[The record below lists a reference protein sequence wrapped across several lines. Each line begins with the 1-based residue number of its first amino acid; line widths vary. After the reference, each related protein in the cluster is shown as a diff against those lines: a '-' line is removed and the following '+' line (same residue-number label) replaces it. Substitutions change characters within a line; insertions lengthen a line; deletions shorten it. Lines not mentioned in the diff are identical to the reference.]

1 MTITMNDQAMDIAW
15 TYEIKGDILVLSREN
30 PLKTMSVVN
39 TFKKRQKVWKVFF
52 HERINKDKQEDET
65 ENRE

>member
-15 TYEIKGDILVLSREN
+15 TYEIKGDILVLSSEN

-39 TFKKRQKVWKVFF
+39 TFKKR
-52 HERINKDKQEDET
+52 
-65 ENRE
+65 